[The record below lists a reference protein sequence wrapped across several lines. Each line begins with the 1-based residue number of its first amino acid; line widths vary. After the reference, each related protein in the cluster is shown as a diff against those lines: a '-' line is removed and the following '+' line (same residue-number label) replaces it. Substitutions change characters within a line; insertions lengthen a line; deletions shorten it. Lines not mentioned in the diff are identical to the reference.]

1 MVEGMQYFR
10 DITTRAREAI
20 ENCNWEEL
28 SQLMTENFEQRRK
41 LYGGDFLFNSKT
53 LLIIKISPIVNL
65 ISLSLILNYSF
76 DHQ

>member
-1 MVEGMQYFR
+1 MVEGMKYFR

-41 LYGGDFLFNSKT
+41 LYGGNF
-53 LLIIKISPIVNL
+53 
-65 ISLSLILNYSF
+65 
-76 DHQ
+76 

>member
-1 MVEGMQYFR
+1 MVEGMKYFR

-41 LYGGDFLFNSKT
+41 LYGGDFKFNS
-53 LLIIKISPIVNL
+53 
-65 ISLSLILNYSF
+65 
-76 DHQ
+76 